1 MALGTF
7 TVLYDHHHYPSPG
20 RAGLLCPSHLVP
32 AAASEICVNILH
44 TVRIFQRGYLTSHT
58 KYLAEPGVNP
68 GMFVSKTHGQAC
80 LARSLICGFFLCFIL
95 YCCPGVILL
104 LLDKLRKMKW
114 EQMWRLTAE
123 RELMGMLSTSLA
135 DQVSH
140 QPRRYGYSQP
150 PNVLLLKLAW
160 GWVYIIFPALA

>member
-1 MALGTF
+1 M
-7 TVLYDHHHYPSPG
+7 VR
-20 RAGLLCPSHLVP
+20 RAWLTLLPVVFS
-32 AAASEICVNILH
+32 
-44 TVRIFQRGYLTSHT
+44 
-58 KYLAEPGVNP
+58 
-68 GMFVSKTHGQAC
+68 
-80 LARSLICGFFLCFIL
+80 LCFIL

-140 QPRRYGYSQP
+140 QPKRYGYSQAP
-150 PNVLLLKLAW
+150 GVLLLKLAW
-160 GWVYIIFPALA
+160 GWVYIIFPALAWLHTWINLLHSCQPKTTALSLVHSPCSSVFITLFPAHCACQELCSETGLQG